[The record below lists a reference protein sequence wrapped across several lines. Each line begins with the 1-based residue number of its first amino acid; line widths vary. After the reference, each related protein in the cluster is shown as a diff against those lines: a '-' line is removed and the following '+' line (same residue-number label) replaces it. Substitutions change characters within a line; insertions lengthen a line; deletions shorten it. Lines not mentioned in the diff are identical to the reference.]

1 MENEKVVIDGN
12 QGENEYD
19 QIQGTKENAGS
30 KKHKRRVKKNKSS
43 KPRHVSKLSVFAKVS
58 IPFIILGILVS
69 TSLFAMNKSIKEAER
84 NSDILSTNMME
95 CQRSVGDMQYCYTL
109 ANSMV
114 DSAAGNL
121 SLAANYQVAMEEQF
135 KKLTEA
141 AEVYKANALTD
152 KEREYADKLVEFS
165 NTALE
170 AREEKFSYYLKGEVP
185 DKSVLTVKDSN
196 SDVLGM
202 IATMRNA
209 TSEDVG
215 LIQNELTESYRR
227 VNASVIGAIVAVA
240 IGFIIGII
248 IILNSVVNPIKKS
261 SKELDKMVSEVN
273 NSEGDLT
280 KRITIYQQDEVGKLV
295 VGVNTFIESL
305 QGIISGIR
313 GSANDLD
320 ASFSNVTN
328 SVSMVND
335 SANDISAVME
345 ELSATMQEVAA
356 SLANVNATVEGAGS
370 EMDGINDKSMA
381 ILEYAGEMKSR
392 AEDLEQT
399 AVSNKNTTEVMINEI
414 LGSLETA
421 IENSKSVEEVNALT
435 DDILSISS
443 QTNLLALNASIE
455 AARAGEA
462 GKGFAVVADEIRNL
476 ADSSRE
482 TANNIQEINE
492 KVVAAVSDLSA
503 NSEKIIE
510 YINENIMKDYDG
522 FVDSGHQYSADSEY
536 INNIM
541 IDFSHAVADLKNTMN
556 EVVTKIND
564 VSTAVDQGANGVASA
579 AENTSDLVGEL
590 YSISNEMEESNKIVG
605 ELNQNTNKFTNV

>member
-1 MENEKVVIDGN
+1 MKDVVQKGEKKRNESSRARAN
-12 QGENEYD
+12 
-19 QIQGTKENAGS
+19 
-30 KKHKRRVKKNKSS
+30 KR
-43 KPRHVSKLSVFAKVS
+43 KPHVSKLSVFAKIS
-58 IPFIILGILVS
+58 IPFVVLGIMVS
-69 TSLFAMNKSIKEAER
+69 ISLFIMNRAVDEVEDKSQIIAV
-84 NSDILSTNMME
+84 NMME
-95 CQRSVGDMQYCYTL
+95 CQKSVGSIRYHYTM
-109 ANSMV
+109 ANTMV
-114 DSAAGNL
+114 ASSENKMDL
-121 SLAANYQVAMEEQF
+121 VANYREAMDEQF
-135 KKLTEA
+135 DLIEEEA
-141 AEVYKANALTD
+141 QNYINYALT
-152 KEREYADKLVEFS
+152 KEEKQFANELVEIAG
-165 NTALE
+165 TAKE
-170 AREEKFSYYLKGEVP
+170 ARHEKMEYYAQGISP
-185 DKSVLTVKDSN
+185 DESVLKIKDSN
-196 SDVLGM
+196 SDVLTIISEM
-202 IATMRNA
+202 DRV
-209 TSEDVG
+209 TSENVVQLQDQ
-215 LIQNELTESYRR
+215 LKESYKN
-227 VNASVIGAIVAVA
+227 VQVCIMGAVLAVI
-240 IGFIIGII
+240 IGFILAFV
-248 IILNSVVNPIKKS
+248 IILRGVVNPLRKS
-261 SKELDKMVSEVN
+261 SKELDDLVLDVN
-273 NSEGDLT
+273 NSAGDLT

-295 VGVNTFIESL
+295 LGVNTFIESL

-313 GSANDLD
+313 GSASNLD
-320 ASFSNVTN
+320 STFANVSN

-356 SLANVNATVEGAGS
+356 SLANVNAAVEDAGN
-370 EMDGINDKSMA
+370 EMDGINEKSMS
-381 ILEYAGEMKSR
+381 ILEYAGDMKNR

-399 AVSNKNTTEVMINEI
+399 AVSNKSTTEAMISEI

-492 KVVAAVSDLSA
+492 KVVAAVSDLSE

-510 YINENIMKDYDG
+510 YINETVMKDYDG

-564 VSTAVDQGANGVASA
+564 VSTAVDQGAHGVTSA